1 MSGIGTIRFIHA
13 HSLKDCHISS
23 VMRPSWGSL
32 CQTVAVS
39 IATILG
45 TGILGLPVSLYRSG
59 LQPFLLVFTFN
70 LIAQLGAVALL
81 SELLQRAFIHPPVH
95 RASISDTKSSSSDRQ
110 STSSDAHLPVLSTA
124 RDEAVP
130 SLHSLASFYIP
141 SSSLRFVFNFFV
153 LAHFAFIMCSYALA
167 APQSYVALIPS
178 LGIFPKYVQ
187 TSVFLI
193 IGSSIVYMFTPA
205 IIPPLSVAALTKGV
219 ILVVMVV
226 TTFVRGLT
234 IRNHSSSNWGFF
246 SILDPFLMSVTA
258 LNGIVNLM
266 PVTFQTCLQS
276 FPTTS
281 ENLSN
286 LVDHAFIFAYRSA
299 TIGALLI
306 CYVLNILWCMAV
318 LYVVPQ
324 TSSSSGASSVVTTPV
339 NATLEYANDLGLIST
354 IPLMQVLSS
363 TQSNLN
369 IVIAFLVNFFIS
381 VSLTVSF
388 LVMSVGTLHF
398 LEGSVSDSTTTIGS
412 FASRLSNSLPAR
424 YLATYAFILLVALQN
439 PTGLM
444 KILKGVTTVALNLEG
459 GVFVVYMYHTCRKH
473 LTTEQVTLSG
483 SLSPAHAKTLTTC
496 LFLYFSSTVLIDLIF
511 YIPGT
516 IYGR

>member
-1 MSGIGTIRFIHA
+1 
-13 HSLKDCHISS
+13 
-23 VMRPSWGSL
+23 MRPSWGSL
-32 CQTVAVS
+32 GQTVAVS

-70 LIAQLGAVALL
+70 FIAQVGAVALL

-95 RASISDTKSSSSDRQ
+95 LASISDTKSSAGDRQ
-110 STSSDAHLPVLSTA
+110 SSSGDVHQPVLSTA
-124 RDEAVP
+124 RDEAIP

-141 SSSLRFVFNFFV
+141 SRSLRFVFNFLV
-153 LAHFAFIMCSYALA
+153 LAHFAFILCAYGLA
-167 APQSYVALIPS
+167 APQSYVALFPT

-187 TSVFLI
+187 SSVFLV

-219 ILVVMVV
+219 ILVLMVIV
-226 TTFVRGLT
+226 TFVRGLT
-234 IRNHSSSNWGFF
+234 IHNQSSYDWGFF

-276 FPTTS
+276 LPTPS

-286 LVDHAFIFAYRSA
+286 LVDHAFIVAYRSA
-299 TIGALLI
+299 TMAALLI

-324 TSSSSGASSVVTTPV
+324 TSSSIGTSSVTTTPV

-369 IVIAFLVNFFIS
+369 NVIAFLVNFFIS

-398 LEGSVSDSTTTIGS
+398 LEGSVSDSPTTSGS
-412 FASRLSNSLPAR
+412 LVSRLSNSLPVR
-424 YLATYAFILLVALQN
+424 YWATYAFILLVALQN

-459 GVFVVYMYHTCRKH
+459 GVFVVYMYYTCRKH
-473 LTTEQVTLSG
+473 LTTEQVSLSG
-483 SLSPAHAKTLTTC
+483 SLPPTYAKTLTTC
-496 LFLYFSSTVLIDLIF
+496 LFLYFSFVVLVDLIF

-516 IYGR
+516 IFG